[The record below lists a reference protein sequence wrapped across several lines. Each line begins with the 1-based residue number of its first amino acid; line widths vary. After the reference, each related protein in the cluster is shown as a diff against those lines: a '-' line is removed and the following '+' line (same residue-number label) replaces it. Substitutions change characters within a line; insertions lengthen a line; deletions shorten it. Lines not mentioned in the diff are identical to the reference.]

1 MTATKPLCL
10 VALLLV
16 AIPQFCLSDV
26 GITPE
31 QIYQPEIAWQLLIG
45 TWEALPDENPLA
57 EGTRSAANGPHRTL
71 MTLRKDGTCRVFNE
85 DHPTG
90 SDGLWVFQN
99 QSRGIFIKFPGGAS
113 VEYYV
118 YGIRDGYM
126 VTRSGGKNGRDQLW
140 SAVK

>member
-1 MTATKPLCL
+1 MAATKLFCL
-10 VALLLV
+10 VALFLV
-16 AIPQFCLSDV
+16 GLPQICRPGV

-31 QIYQPEIAWQLLIG
+31 QIYQPEIAGQLLIG
-45 TWEALPDENPLA
+45 TWEALPEENPLA
-57 EGTRSAANGPHRTL
+57 EGTRSAANGTQRTL
-71 MTLRKDGTCRVFNE
+71 MTLRKDGTCRIFNE

-90 SDGLWVFQN
+90 SDGLWDFQS
-99 QSRGIFIKFPGGAS
+99 QSRSIIITFPNGSS
-113 VEYYV
+113 VQHFV